1 MSRAIGLA
9 ARSMLIIH
17 SDGEAQPSTWRR
29 GAGMPA
35 NAVWLDLCEPE
46 EDEVRACEDV
56 MELPLPTRK
65 DIEGIGLAG
74 RNRSTEKAVFLQVSR
89 FADAGEDKARAA
101 PVSIVLTPKILLTQ
115 RYAPSPTFDIAAR
128 EWHENQSHEGAASA
142 FAELLETMT
151 ERTAESMQKIGGEV
165 ADLSGH
171 VFSEK
176 LAQTRHL
183 RRWLVHVG
191 QLEARLA
198 RSRGALLG
206 VARIVVFMCEKGPEW
221 VPPEPRSRVGMVR
234 NDLEALDQFDEQLT
248 EKLQF
253 LLDAIFGLISVN
265 QNNVM
270 KLFTVVSVVAVPPV
284 LLAGI
289 WGMNFKA
296 MPELSQ
302 PWGYAM
308 ALSAIA
314 VSIAIPLAIFK
325 WLGWLSF
332 D

>member
-1 MSRAIGLA
+1 
-9 ARSMLIIH
+9 MLTIH
-17 SDGEAQPSTWRR
+17 ADGETHPLVWLH
-29 GAGMPA
+29 GNPIPG
-35 NAVWLDLCEPE
+35 NAAWLDLCEP
-46 EDEVRACEDV
+46 DTTEVKACEDLAKV
-56 MELPLPTRK
+56 KLPGRQ
-65 DIEGIGLAG
+65 DIVGIGLAG
-74 RNRSTEKAVFLQVSR
+74 RNRSSERCVFLQISR
-89 FADAGEDKARAA
+89 FADVDDSVSAT
-101 PVSIVLTPKILLTQ
+101 PVSLVLTPKVLVTQ
-115 RYAPSPTFDIAAR
+115 RYAPSPTFDIAAG
-128 EWHENQSHEGAASA
+128 EWHEDQSHEGAASA

-151 ERTAESMQKIGGEV
+151 ERTAQSMEKIAGDV
-165 ADLSGH
+165 AKLSAH
-171 VFSEK
+171 VFNER
-176 LAQTRHL
+176 LTETRHL

-191 QLEARLA
+191 KLEARLA
-198 RSRGALLG
+198 RSRGTLLG
-206 VARIVVFMCEKGPEW
+206 IMRIVVFMCEKQPEW
-221 VPPEPRSRVGMVR
+221 LPDEPALRLAMIR

-253 LLDAIFGLISVN
+253 LLDAILGMISVN

-314 VSIAIPLAIFK
+314 LSVLIPLGIFK
-325 WLGWLSF
+325 WRGWLSS

>member
-1 MSRAIGLA
+1 MLTIHANGETHPVVWLHGNPVPDNA
-9 ARSMLIIH
+9 A
-17 SDGEAQPSTWRR
+17 
-29 GAGMPA
+29 
-35 NAVWLDLCEPE
+35 WLDLCEP
-46 EDEVRACEDV
+46 DATEVKACEEV
-56 MELPLPTRK
+56 AKLKLPDRK
-65 DIEGIGLAG
+65 DIVGIGLAG
-74 RNRSTEKAVFLQVSR
+74 RNRSSEQSVFLQISR
-89 FADAGEDKARAA
+89 FADVDDSVSAT
-101 PVSIVLTPKILLTQ
+101 PVSMVLTPKVLVTQ
-115 RYAPSPTFDIAAR
+115 RYAPSPTFDIAAG
-128 EWHENQSHEGAASA
+128 EWHEDQAHGGAASA

-151 ERTAESMQKIGGEV
+151 ERTAQSMEKIGGDV
-165 ADLSGH
+165 AKLSTH
-171 VFSEK
+171 VFNER
-176 LAQTRHL
+176 LTETRHL

-191 QLEARLA
+191 KLEARLA

-206 VARIVVFMCEKGPEW
+206 IMRIVVFMCEKQPEW
-221 VPPEPRSRVGMVR
+221 LPDEPKLRLAMIR
-234 NDLEALDQFDEQLT
+234 NDLDALDQFDEQLT

-253 LLDAIFGLISVN
+253 LLDAILGMISVN

-270 KLFTVVSVVAVPPV
+270 KLFTVVSVVAVPPL

-314 VSIAIPLAIFK
+314 LSVLIPLGIFK
-325 WLGWLSF
+325 WRGWLSS